1 MDDKERYDFR
11 GSTALM
17 AVVFAGVLALRYFEV
32 ISLSW
37 WVVWPLGL
45 GVAVIAAAFV
55 STIIHT
61 RR

>member
-1 MDDKERYDFR
+1 
-11 GSTALM
+11 M